1 MLMRLLRLIAE
12 SDGSLALPELARR
25 LRVSETMLDGMI
37 EDLVRMGYLAPATA
51 GCEQDACRHCPQ
63 RGGCSLPSAARLWT
77 LTPRGRQ
84 AAQAF
89 AM

>member
-51 GCEQDACRHCPQ
+51 SERGRGCDPAGAACRLCWQ
-63 RGGCSLPSAARLWT
+63 
-77 LTPRGRQ
+77 GR
-84 AAQAF
+84 
-89 AM
+89 